1 MSLGNNWWGANW
13 LDFDIAHVC
22 SWSSWRKKDQE
33 YVFSLF
39 FLHIF
44 FPWHKIK
51 VLDKHT
57 TKLVVQRHQYTSNC
71 FRIFRRGAIF
81 IVMKVKKI
89 ETFVCR
95 FKISRLWFFA
105 TMGYWINVAIDR
117 IKKFVHEIKGTKVKM
132 NQL

>member
-1 MSLGNNWWGANW
+1 M
-13 LDFDIAHVC
+13 FVVEVHEE
-22 SWSSWRKKDQE
+22 RKIKSMC
-33 YVFSLF
+33 FLFF

-81 IVMKVKKI
+81 IVMKVKKLKHL
-89 ETFVCR
+89 FVGLK
-95 FKISRLWFFA
+95 FLDYDFLQLWV
-105 TMGYWINVAIDR
+105 TESM
-117 IKKFVHEIKGTKVKM
+117 
-132 NQL
+132 